1 MRYVIILL
9 VHLSLYTMKGSKLSG
24 IFFAILIDGIGEAV
38 QHSRYLLYADDF
50 KLFRI
55 VSDENDSRLL
65 QEDLDAVTK
74 WLNKNELEFSIK
86 KCDVMTIT
94 RKKSP
99 CMFQYKI
106 NDSIL
111 ERVNTKKDLGVTFQ
125 TNLKFENHIAETCK
139 KAFQTLGMIF
149 RHSNFFQNIDT
160 LRLLYTSLVRSKL
173 EYATV
178 IWAPKSKSYVSLLE
192 NVQAKFLRSSFK
204 KENGFYPTYPN
215 AISHK
220 LLAENLDLQSLEDR
234 RRCAFIMLLYNIM
247 NSIVDVPSAMEY
259 IFIKVPPVGL
269 RQREDPAFFSSGKIG
284 RSPIYSAS
292 TLPTAMELYNEYSS
306 DLDFVDPLGLFKE
319 RLRGLGLSN
328 EKLRD
333 EILCQLVNQTWRN
346 DNTAS
351 CERGWLLMA
360 NCLSVFPPSAP
371 LYKFL
376 LKYVSD
382 HAYNGYKQI
391 CQRKLLQSHNQ
402 WARSCPPSLLEWR
415 ANRKRVNMA
424 LQLNFADGESIMT
437 GVDSWSRCEN
447 LCSAV
452 LAERGVAECHGWT
465 ISMERSNSKTAD
477 HRNGLDYILDPV
489 SEMELSPQFPVT
501 HRSGSQPVNH
511 KMSSPDVEPVSR
523 RPTVPP
529 PQPPPSA
536 KMVKEKARSVSR
548 DHSSAEPMGLSR
560 QSALNDR
567 YFDPNGANGNSKQG
581 GGRSRS
587 LDNLLTPRK
596 KEEKEEGTKKEKEE
610 GKKKDQKKKEKEEGK
625 KKEKEKEEEKKKEK
639 EEGKKKDQK
648 KEKEEGKKDQK
659 KKEKEEGKKKKE
671 KEEGKKKEKEEGKK
685 KKEKEEG
692 KKKEKEEGKKK
703 KEKEEGKKKEKE
715 EGTKKKKEKEE
726 GKKKDQ
732 KKEKEEG
739 KKKKKEKEEEKKKEK
754 EEGKKKDQKKEKE
767 EGKKDQKKKEKKKK
781 KEKEEGK
788 KKKEKEEGKKK
799 RGRRRKRRRKRRI
812 RRRKRR
818 RKRRIRRRKRRRKRR
833 IRRRKRRRKRR
844 IRRRKRRRKRR
855 IRRRKRRRKRR
866 IRRRKRRRKRRIR
879 RRKRRRKRRSR
890 GRRREGRN

>member
-139 KAFQTLGMIF
+139 KAFQTLGMII

-215 AISHK
+215 AISYK

-259 IFIKVPPVGL
+259 IFMKVPPVGL

-319 RLRGLGLSN
+319 RLRGLVGN
-328 EKLRD
+328 NP
-333 EILCQLVNQTWRN
+333 ILHL
-346 DNTAS
+346 
-351 CERGWLLMA
+351 
-360 NCLSVFPPSAP
+360 
-371 LYKFL
+371 
-376 LKYVSD
+376 
-382 HAYNGYKQI
+382 
-391 CQRKLLQSHNQ
+391 
-402 WARSCPPSLLEWR
+402 
-415 ANRKRVNMA
+415 
-424 LQLNFADGESIMT
+424 
-437 GVDSWSRCEN
+437 
-447 LCSAV
+447 
-452 LAERGVAECHGWT
+452 
-465 ISMERSNSKTAD
+465 
-477 HRNGLDYILDPV
+477 
-489 SEMELSPQFPVT
+489 
-501 HRSGSQPVNH
+501 
-511 KMSSPDVEPVSR
+511 
-523 RPTVPP
+523 
-529 PQPPPSA
+529 
-536 KMVKEKARSVSR
+536 
-548 DHSSAEPMGLSR
+548 
-560 QSALNDR
+560 
-567 YFDPNGANGNSKQG
+567 
-581 GGRSRS
+581 
-587 LDNLLTPRK
+587 
-596 KEEKEEGTKKEKEE
+596 
-610 GKKKDQKKKEKEEGK
+610 
-625 KKEKEKEEEKKKEK
+625 
-639 EEGKKKDQK
+639 
-648 KEKEEGKKDQK
+648 
-659 KKEKEEGKKKKE
+659 
-671 KEEGKKKEKEEGKK
+671 
-685 KKEKEEG
+685 
-692 KKKEKEEGKKK
+692 
-703 KEKEEGKKKEKE
+703 
-715 EGTKKKKEKEE
+715 
-726 GKKKDQ
+726 
-732 KKEKEEG
+732 
-739 KKKKKEKEEEKKKEK
+739 
-754 EEGKKKDQKKEKE
+754 
-767 EGKKDQKKKEKKKK
+767 
-781 KEKEEGK
+781 
-788 KKKEKEEGKKK
+788 
-799 RGRRRKRRRKRRI
+799 
-812 RRRKRR
+812 
-818 RKRRIRRRKRRRKRR
+818 
-833 IRRRKRRRKRR
+833 
-844 IRRRKRRRKRR
+844 
-855 IRRRKRRRKRR
+855 
-866 IRRRKRRRKRRIR
+866 
-879 RRKRRRKRRSR
+879 
-890 GRRREGRN
+890 